1 MKTRG
6 LWIEI
11 WLKGLKKEMS
21 DQRQQRRNIKRK
33 NQIMSLQVV
42 RKSRKSIRRRK

>member
-11 WLKGLKKEMS
+11 WLKDLKKEMS
-21 DQRQQRRNIKRK
+21 DLKQQRRNIKRK